1 MRRLVP
7 PLSPLAL
14 LVLTVVAF
22 LPGQS
27 RADYPKPSPYP
38 KTWQLDFDH
47 SIPKR
52 VVVQTADS
60 NIPKAY
66 WYMTYTVTN
75 NTDKE
80 QLFLP
85 AFEMLTEDGRVIR
98 NDFKIPGSV
107 FDAIKK
113 REGDRFLEP
122 AALVGGEIR
131 LGPSQAKD
139 GVAIWPEPMARMG
152 RFSIFVSGLSGE
164 TATVKGPGD
173 KDVILRKTLQLN
185 FLIRGDDVYPG
196 EDEVNE
202 NPSEWVM
209 R

>member
-1 MRRLVP
+1 MRRLV
-7 PLSPLAL
+7 SVAAALAI
-14 LVLTVVAF
+14 VAF
-22 LPGQS
+22 VLPRTI

-38 KTWQLDFDH
+38 KSWELAFEH

-52 VVVQTADS
+52 VVVQTATS
-60 NIPKAY
+60 NIPRAF

-75 NTDKE
+75 NTDRE

-85 AFEMLTEDGRVIR
+85 ALEMLTEDGRVIR
-98 NDFKIPGSV
+98 NDFKIPRSV
-107 FDAIKK
+107 FEEIKK
-113 REGDRFLEP
+113 REGDRFLQP
-122 AALVGGEIR
+122 AALVGGELR
-131 LGPSQAKD
+131 LGPDQAKD
-139 GVAIWPEPMARMG
+139 GVAIWPEPAAEMG

-164 TATVKGPGD
+164 TATTKGPEG

-185 FLIRGDDVYPG
+185 YLIRGDDVYPG
-196 EDEVNE
+196 EDDVNE